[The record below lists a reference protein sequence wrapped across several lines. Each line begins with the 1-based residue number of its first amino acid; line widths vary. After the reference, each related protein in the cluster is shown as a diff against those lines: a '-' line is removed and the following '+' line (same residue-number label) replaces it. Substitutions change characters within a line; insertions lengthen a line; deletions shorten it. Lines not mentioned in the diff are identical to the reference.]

1 MRILAIILVVWV
13 ILALKFWETPKA
25 LENYKKLQEKSWT
38 APIIYAV
45 AVTILCPVY
54 FISRLIRETIRI
66 IKME

>member
-25 LENYKKLQEKSWT
+25 LENYKKLQERAESKW

-66 IKME
+66 